1 MDLAP
6 ARWPWCWAPKARA
19 CAQLTRKTCDVL
31 VRIPMAGAVESLNV
45 SVAAG
50 VCLYEALRQR
60 EAVDRFMGTSMQRCM
75 EIVQRLSGVPAAQF
89 LPAFRART
97 FAAFEADLQ
106 PVPGIGEA
114 LAGLGLPFCVA
125 SNGPR
130 EKMQLT
136 LRRTGLL
143 PRFEHGLFSAD
154 DVPRPKPAP
163 DLFLHAAARMNA
175 EPAACLVVEDSP
187 TGIAAARAAGMT
199 AWGYAG
205 MTPAARLVD
214 AGAHAT
220 FASMHQ
226 LPARLTAAAA
236 AGAAA

>member
-1 MDLAP
+1 MSP
-6 ARWPWCWAPKARA
+6 A
-19 CAQLTRKTCDVL
+19 LVIFDCDGVL
-31 VRIPMAGAVESLNV
+31 VDSERISHEVLIAMLAEHG
-45 SVAAG
+45 VAMSFD
-50 VCLYEALRQR
+50 

-75 EIVQRLSGVPAAQF
+75 EIVQQLSGVPAAQF